1 MPEATN
7 TFAPPV
13 IDRKPW
19 DTVRP
24 STPHVGGGLHLHPAA
39 ALSQARAG

>member
-1 MPEATN
+1 MPEAKG

-13 IDRKPW
+13 IDRKPR

-24 STPHVGGGLHLHPAA
+24 STCRFGARSRHLAA
-39 ALSQARAG
+39 AFQARVG